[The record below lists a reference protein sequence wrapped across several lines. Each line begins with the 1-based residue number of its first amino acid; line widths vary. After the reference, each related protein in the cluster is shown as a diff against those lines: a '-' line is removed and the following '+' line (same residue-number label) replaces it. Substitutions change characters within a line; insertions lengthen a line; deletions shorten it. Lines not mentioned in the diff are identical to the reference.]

1 MREFTKE
8 NLPKRDK
15 SVRRLMPC
23 IYVLKLSTGEYYA
36 CKKAQN
42 RGVFIDAC
50 KNISKY
56 NKGREEAEKVLKFE
70 SQEATL
76 NYLNNVKTK
85 DFKKKLEKLAVDQQK
100 EIIEQIKERP
110 NMIFG
115 VQKSLLKG
123 FSDLPLFKSA
133 SDARQKD
140 LF

>member
-1 MREFTKE
+1 MKEFTKE
-8 NLPKRDK
+8 NLPKREK
-15 SVRRLMPC
+15 SIKRLVPGTFVMK
-23 IYVLKLSTGEYYA
+23 VSTEEYYA

-42 RGVFIDAC
+42 GGVFVDAC
-50 KNISKY
+50 KNINKY
-56 NKGREEAEKVLKFE
+56 NKGREDAEKVVKFE
-70 SQEATL
+70 SEEDTL

-85 DFKKKLEKLAVDQQK
+85 DFKKKLEKLPVEQQK

-110 NMIFG
+110 DMVFG

-133 SDARQKD
+133 SDAQQTN

>member
-8 NLPKRDK
+8 DLPKRDK
-15 SVRRLMPC
+15 SVRRLMPT
-23 IYVLKLSTGEYYA
+23 IYVFKVSTEEYYA

-42 RGVFIDAC
+42 GGVFIDAC
-50 KNISKY
+50 TNISKH
-56 NKGREEAEKVLKFE
+56 NKGREDSEKVLKFE
-70 SQEATL
+70 SEEATL

-85 DFKKKLEKLAVDQQK
+85 DFKKKLEKLPVEQQK

-133 SDARQKD
+133 SDARQTD